1 MTSTD
6 ILVSIGDFIL
16 WTTEILFENIGN
28 LFNDAMIVLGFIG
41 LFIWLRLQ
49 NKYNKEAANNPN
61 QIK

>member
-16 WTTEILFENIGN
+16 WTTELLFENIGN

>member
-1 MTSTD
+1 MSSTE
-6 ILVSIGDFIL
+6 ILVAIGDFIL
-16 WTTEILFENIGN
+16 WTTQIVYENIGN

-49 NKYNKEAANNPN
+49 HKYNQEAQNNPN